1 VASTC
6 QADPEATA
14 ALWAVDERER
24 RGQKRKRERKR
35 KRKRKKRTLQGSDG
49 KDRVEVVGEDPPGRR
64 QHGNA
69 AVLKLGLAKPEG

>member
-1 VASTC
+1 M
-6 QADPEATA
+6 
-14 ALWAVDERER
+14 WAVDERER
-24 RGQKRKRERKR
+24 RRQKRKR

-64 QHGNA
+64 QHGDA

>member
-1 VASTC
+1 
-6 QADPEATA
+6 
-14 ALWAVDERER
+14 LWAVDERER
-24 RGQKRKRERKR
+24 RRQKRKR

-64 QHGNA
+64 QHGDA